1 MLEAETKR
9 PTIETT
15 SQFDVLLKGGRVVDP
30 ANGIDSVMDVA
41 IKDGKIVAVAEGL
54 PVYAAKTLR
63 DVTGLAV
70 LPGLIDTHTHIFEF
84 VSGDFGLN
92 PDEVGVRSGVT
103 TVCDQGGTS
112 ALTINGF
119 RKFIAEAAETD
130 VKCFISAYLAGGL
143 HGHRH
148 VGLYGPSGVNVDAIV
163 MEAKRNRDM
172 VRGIKVH
179 VEVGGYSRWGVDVLK
194 LAKEAGRKL
203 GLPTYIHLGRM
214 WPNAENVEVD
224 PKQVIEDM
232 VPLLDPGDI
241 IAHPYTHRPA
251 GFVSPEG
258 EVHPLIFK
266 ALEHGVRLDVGHGSH
281 FSFEAAKAVMAAGI
295 VPYTLGS
302 DLHGSNTGKT
312 RRSEDPALNGEDS
325 PFDYDP
331 SFSLY
336 TAMSE
341 MLAIGI
347 PEAHVFKMVTTHA
360 ADMLQ
365 MTDTIGT
372 LGVGR
377 RADVTVLNLAK
388 GDFTLADKSGASMP
402 ADTLF
407 MPVCAFR
414 AGSLHEVDSPL
425 LPERERRLAA

>member
-1 MLEAETKR
+1 MLEADTMM
-9 PTIETT
+9 PVVDVS
-15 SQFDVLLKGGRVVDP
+15 SQFDVLLKNGRVVDP
-30 ANGIDSVMDVA
+30 ANGVDGVMDVA
-41 IKDGKIVAVAEGL
+41 IKDGKIAAVAAGIPSER
-54 PVYAAKTLR
+54 AKTVR
-63 DVTGLAV
+63 DVAGLAV

-112 ALTINGF
+112 PLTINGF
-119 RKFIAEAAETD
+119 RKFIAEAAATD

-194 LAKEAGRKL
+194 LAKEASRKL
-203 GLPTYIHLGRM
+203 DLPTYIHLGRM

-224 PKQVIEDM
+224 PKSVIEAM
-232 VPLLDPGDI
+232 VPLLDAGDI

-266 ALEHGVRLDVGHGSH
+266 ALERGVRLDVGHGSH
-281 FSFEAAKAVMAAGI
+281 FSFDAAKAVMAAGI

-302 DLHGSNTGKT
+302 DLHGSNTGKV
-312 RRSEDPALNGEDS
+312 RRSDDPALSGEES
-325 PFDYDP
+325 PFDYSP

-360 ADMLQ
+360 AAMLQ
-365 MTDTIGT
+365 MTGTVGT
-372 LGVGR
+372 LDVGR
-377 RADVTVLNLAK
+377 RADVTVLKLAK
-388 GDFTLADKSGASMP
+388 GDFTLEDKSGVSMP
-402 ADTLF
+402 TDTLF
-407 MPVCAFR
+407 MPVFAFR
-414 AGSLHEVDSPL
+414 AGTLHEVDSPL
-425 LPERERRLAA
+425 LPERERLAAY